1 MRLLVPDS
9 LLPPG
14 AAAAL
19 GEAVRHLRDG
29 HHFHQ
34 RRLLRALLPPGGPR
48 PPGRVLAVP
57 GRFCHVG
64 GRRVGHLWTHNL
76 GLVLRPASLTAH
88 PRAEPVGDAGGDLHH
103 PAARELHEWFLPGA
117 DGDQPPVWLLLRG
130 ADVGGLRRGAQY
142 RGSRTHHGGA
152 RAADAHRECRRAAG
166 DTSVR

>member
-1 MRLLVPDS
+1 MSLLVPEG
-9 LLPPG
+9 LVLPG

-34 RRLLRALLPPGGPR
+34 RWLLCAVLPPGGPR
-48 PPGRVLAVP
+48 TPGWLLAVP

-64 GRRVGHLWTHNL
+64 RRRVGHPWTRNL
-76 GLVLRPASLTAH
+76 GLVLGPASFAAH

-103 PAARELHEWFLPGA
+103 PAARQLPEWLLPGA
-117 DGDQPPVWLLLRG
+117 DGHQPPVRLLLGGVDLR
-130 ADVGGLRRGAQY
+130 GLRRGAQHC
-142 RGSRTHHGGA
+142 GSRAHDGGA

-166 DTSVR
+166 DTAVR